1 MPRISGCVVAGV
13 RLAVLAC
20 VNLVNPTD
28 VGAGQLTASW
38 VDNSG
43 GAAITRLERR
53 ASAGSTF
60 TPIADVPPGTSS
72 YVDSDVSSGQGYCYR
87 ALAYD
92 SSSASPYSAEACAT
106 VAAAA
111 PTTSLSVTVGKAG
124 TGSGLVTSTPG
135 GISCSPVC
143 EVTFAGGTTVSLAAT
158 PAAGST
164 FSGWT
169 GGGCAGTS
177 TCTLSGSV
185 PVTVTATFTLAT
197 PTVTTP
203 PPPSGDTTAP
213 VVTLALTSGTMLR
226 KSVLRLNATAQDNVG
241 IAKVDFYLVND
252 SKLLCST
259 AASPY
264 ACDWV
269 IPAARNKTWVLQA
282 TATDAAG
289 NVGLSQRITVSP
301 Q

>member
-1 MPRISGCVVAGV
+1 MPRISGCMVVGV

-20 VNLVNPTD
+20 VNLVDPTD
-28 VGAGQLTASW
+28 VNAGQLTASW

-43 GAAITRLERR
+43 GAATTRLERR
-53 ASAGSTF
+53 STAGTAF
-60 TPIADVPPGTSS
+60 TPIADVPPGTST
-72 YVDSDVSSGQGYCYR
+72 YVDNDVSSGQGYCYR

-106 VAAAA
+106 VAVAA
-111 PTTSLSVTVGKAG
+111 PTTSLSVTVSNAG

-135 GISCSPVC
+135 GLSCSPVC
-143 EVTFAGGTTVSLAAT
+143 EVTFAGGSTVTLAAT

-177 TCTLSGSV
+177 TCTVSGSV
-185 PVTVTATFTLAT
+185 PVTITATFTLTT

-203 PPPSGDTTAP
+203 PPATADTTAP

-226 KSVLRLNATAQDNVG
+226 KSVVRMSATAQDNVG
-241 IAKVDFYLVND
+241 IAKVDFYLVNE

-259 AASPY
+259 ATGPY

-269 IPAARNKTWVLQA
+269 LPAARNKTWVLQA

-289 NVGLSQRITVSP
+289 NVGLSQRILVTP